1 MTDTTITTDTTVTV
15 DGTTPRLPE
24 QFTDLAPFSDWVLET
39 WRERYEKRL
48 ASTMDE
54 MQAFYDAM
62 MPRVDEII
70 EYCNGFDIDDLPDDV
85 RHLMQLLFALG
96 EASFP
101 VEAWRQPRVPDSGAA
116 DIEMVSEPP
125 L

>member
-1 MTDTTITTDTTVTV
+1 MSNTAAAA
-15 DGTTPRLPE
+15 LPAD
-24 QFTDLAPFSDWVLET
+24 FTDLEPFAHWALDT

-48 ASTMDE
+48 DSTMAE

-62 MPRVDEII
+62 MPRLTEIL
-70 EYCNGFDIDDLPDDV
+70 EYCDGFDLDDLPDDA
-85 RHLMQLLFALG
+85 RNLLLLAFSLC

-101 VEAWRQPRVPDSGAA
+101 VEAWRQPRVPDSGSA
-116 DIEMVSEPP
+116 DLEMVREPP

>member
-1 MTDTTITTDTTVTV
+1 MTDTATLP
-15 DGTTPRLPE
+15 DG
-24 QFTDLAPFSDWVLET
+24 FADLAPFRDWVLET

-62 MPRVDEII
+62 MPRLDEII
-70 EYCNGFDIDDLPDDV
+70 EYCDSFDIDDLPDDV
-85 RHLMQLLFALG
+85 RHLMQLCFALG
-96 EASFP
+96 EVSFP

-116 DIEMVSEPP
+116 DLQMVYEPV

>member
-1 MTDTTITTDTTVTV
+1 MS
-15 DGTTPRLPE
+15 TTPTLPPD
-24 QFTDLAPFSDWVLET
+24 FADLAPFADWALDT

-62 MPRVDEII
+62 MPRLSEILD
-70 EYCNGFDIDDLPDDV
+70 YCDTFDLDALPDDA
-85 RHLMQLLFALG
+85 RNLLLLTFSLC

-101 VEAWRQPRVPDSGAA
+101 VEAWRQPRVPDSGSA
-116 DIEMVSEPP
+116 DLEMVREPA

>member
-1 MTDTTITTDTTVTV
+1 MSSTTAAA
-15 DGTTPRLPE
+15 LPAD
-24 QFTDLAPFSDWVLET
+24 FTDLEPFADWALDT

-48 ASTMDE
+48 DSTMAE

-62 MPRVDEII
+62 MPRLTEIL
-70 EYCNGFDIDDLPDDV
+70 EYCDGFDLDDLPDDA
-85 RHLMQLLFALG
+85 RNLLLLAFSLC

-101 VEAWRQPRVPDSGAA
+101 VEAWRQPRVPDSGSA
-116 DIEMVSEPP
+116 DLEMVREPP

>member
-1 MTDTTITTDTTVTV
+1 MSTA
-15 DGTTPRLPE
+15 GMLPDE
-24 QFTDLAPFSDWVLET
+24 FAELAPFVDWALDT
-39 WRERYEKRL
+39 WRERYDKRL

-62 MPRVDEII
+62 MPRLAEIL
-70 EYCNGFDIDDLPDDV
+70 EYCDAFDLHDLPDDA
-85 RHLMQLLFALG
+85 RNLLLLAFSLC

-101 VEAWRQPRVPDSGAA
+101 VEAWRQPRVPDSGSA
-116 DIEMVSEPP
+116 DLEMVREPA

>member
-1 MTDTTITTDTTVTV
+1 MTETTVTV
-15 DGTTPRLPE
+15 TGSTGPALPDRFAE
-24 QFTDLAPFSDWVLET
+24 LAPYSDWIFET

-54 MQAFYDAM
+54 MQAFYDAI

-70 EYCNGFDIDDLPDDV
+70 EYCNGFDIDDLPDEV
-85 RHLMQLLFALG
+85 RHLLQLVFALG

>member
-1 MTDTTITTDTTVTV
+1 MTETTVSVTN
-15 DGTTPRLPE
+15 GHRPAPALPE
-24 QFTDLAPFSDWVLET
+24 QFADLAPFSDWIVET

-54 MQAFYDAM
+54 MQAFYDAT
-62 MPRVDEII
+62 MPRVDEIL
-70 EYCNGFDIDDLPDDV
+70 EYCDQFDVDDLPDEV
-85 RHLMQLLFALG
+85 RHLAQLLFALG

-101 VEAWRQPRVPDSGAA
+101 VESWRQPRVPDSGAA

>member
-1 MTDTTITTDTTVTV
+1 MSGTV
-15 DGTTPRLPE
+15 PALPAG
-24 QFTDLAPFSDWVLET
+24 FADLAPFADWALDT

-48 ASTMDE
+48 DSTMDE

-62 MPRVDEII
+62 MPRLTEALECCDS
-70 EYCNGFDIDDLPDDV
+70 FDLHDLPDEA
-85 RHLMQLLFALG
+85 RNLLLLTFSLC

-101 VEAWRQPRVPDSGAA
+101 VESWRQPRVPDSGSA
-116 DIEMVSEPP
+116 DLEMVREPP